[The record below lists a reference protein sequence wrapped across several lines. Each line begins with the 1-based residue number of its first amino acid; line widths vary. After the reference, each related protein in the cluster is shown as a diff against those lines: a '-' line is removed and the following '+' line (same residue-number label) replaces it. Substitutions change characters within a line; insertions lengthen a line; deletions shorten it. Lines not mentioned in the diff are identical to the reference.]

1 MRIPLIVPAVFWL
14 ASSVVAVGQAVPNT
28 LSKQEVAQ
36 GWKLLWDGKTGEGWR
51 RTRSPEFPN
60 EGWVIKDGVL
70 TAMGSPSHD
79 SEKGGD
85 IVTVKKYA
93 DFELT
98 VDFKITRGA
107 NSGIKYFVD
116 IEHHQDSDPSLGLEY
131 QILDDAVHPDAKLG
145 RNGDRTQG
153 SLYDL
158 VPASTSKVS
167 NPVGEW
173 NTARIVVRGAH
184 GEHWLNGRK
193 VLEYE
198 RFTPE
203 FRQLIAES
211 KYKSVPN
218 FGELHEGHILLQ
230 DHGDQVSFRNIKIR
244 EFPAAHAKP

>member
-1 MRIPLIVPAVFWL
+1 MRPAPIVPAIFLLACSVF
-14 ASSVVAVGQAVPNT
+14 AAGQAAPNT
-28 LSKQEVAQ
+28 LSKKEAAQ
-36 GWKLLWDGKTGEGWR
+36 GWKSLWDGKTGEGWR
-51 RTRSPEFPN
+51 RTRSPEFPK

-85 IVTVKKYA
+85 IVTVAKYT

-116 IEHHQDSDPSLGLEY
+116 IEDNQGTDPSLGLEY

-145 RNGDRTQG
+145 RDGDRTQG

-158 VPASTSKVS
+158 IPASTAKVS
-167 NPVGEW
+167 KPVGEW
-173 NTARIVVRGAH
+173 NTARIVLRGAH
-184 GEHWLNGRK
+184 GEHWLNGKK

-203 FRQLIAES
+203 FRRLIAES
-211 KYKSVPN
+211 KYKSIPN
-218 FGELHEGHILLQ
+218 FGELREGHILLQ

-244 EFPAAHAKP
+244 ALPAVQAKP